1 MKRIAITATLLLP
14 MAAFAA
20 DTAQERLDNA
30 ATVFSEIMSTPDKGI
45 PQDLLAKSQCVVIVP
60 GLKKAAFVVG
70 AEFGRGFAECRH
82 PDGTGWGAPGSV
94 RIEGGSWGLQ
104 IGGSSTDVVMLVMN
118 REGMN
123 KLLGDKFTLGADA
136 SVAAGPVGR
145 TVNADT
151 DVKMTAEILAGAPHP
166 VPSWWRHSAKPRPNS
181 APTTKA
187 AFLSPGTITT
197 HCDLASKSCGIP
209 FSGVLIISEKTVAA
223 VASRSCAVSAAKAAI
238 GSNNVAAIAMRFI
251 RISLDNYYRRLH
263 RLRQF
268 CLVRKRSDKTNPA
281 AGPLRSARPVEY
293 KG

>member
-1 MKRIAITATLLLP
+1 MKRIAISAALLLP
-14 MAAFAA
+14 IAAFAA
-20 DTAQERLDNA
+20 DTAQERLDAA
-30 ATVFSEIMSTPDKGI
+30 ATAFSEIMSTPDKGI

-82 PDGTGWGAPGSV
+82 QDGTGWGAPGSV

-151 DVKMTAEILAGAPHP
+151 DVKMTAEILAWSRAKGIFAGVSLSGATM
-166 VPSWWRHSAKPRPNS
+166 RNDEDANTELYGQKIDN
-181 APTTKA
+181 KE
-187 AFLSPGTITT
+187 
-197 HCDLASKSCGIP
+197 
-209 FSGVLIISEKTVAA
+209 VLNGHT
-223 VASRSCAVSAAKAAI
+223 
-238 GSNNVAAIAMRFI
+238 
-251 RISLDNYYRRLH
+251 
-263 RLRQF
+263 
-268 CLVRKRSDKTNPA
+268 
-281 AGPLRSARPVEY
+281 ARPAGAEKLITLLDKY
-293 KG
+293 SMRK